1 MTTITKIEPNKKDP
15 EQKQRVAAYCR
26 VSTNKDDQ
34 LESLNA
40 QKKHYEQVIKSNDHW
55 TFAGIY
61 YDEGLSAMLLLLE
74 RSKRHLAHR
83 TR

>member
-1 MTTITKIEPNKKDP
+1 MTTITKIEPKKKDM

-34 LESLNA
+34 LESLEA
-40 QKKHYEQVIKSNDHW
+40 QREHYEQVIKNNDHW

-61 YDEGLSAMLLLLE
+61 YDEGLSAMQS
-74 RSKRHLAHR
+74 RRKWKDAVQ
-83 TR
+83 